1 MAKRRVKRRI
11 GVPIPLLTSGRRTS
25 PPPRKSGGWNNENG
39 NAGWND
45 QNGNAGWNK
54 A

>member
-11 GVPIPLLTSGRRTS
+11 GVPIPLLTSGRAS
-25 PPPRKSGGWNNENG
+25 PPRKSGGWNNENG

-54 A
+54 ASS